1 MRMSKR
7 YRKAVRGAVWL
18 TALVICGFA
27 AALLVDANR
36 TGQQLVAAS
45 DASEPEMTGSVD
57 QKSMRWCGAASWC
70 R

>member
-7 YRKAVRGAVWL
+7 YRKAVRGALWL
-18 TALVICGFA
+18 AALVICGFA
-27 AALLVDANR
+27 AALLVDANK
-36 TGQQLVAAS
+36 TGQQLVSAS
-45 DASEPEMTGSVD
+45 GAGDPDITGAVD